1 MNAVEDTG
9 GLVVEPDWKLFFT
22 DDLEIE
28 SAAAHWRR
36 IVTEMRERDTLA
48 PTNGHAMQRLVEAYI
63 LHDRSFREVA
73 ENGAVTKPKRGNP
86 KAIARLSPHFHA
98 MRELS
103 NEAGGLEAEL
113 GISPR
118 RRSAVTK
125 VQRRQRKETAS
136 ANYLKPVASQ

>member
-1 MNAVEDTG
+1 MNAVENTG
-9 GLVVEPDWKLFFT
+9 GLVVEPDWKLFFS
-22 DDLEIE
+22 DEIE
-28 SAAAHWRR
+28 IAAAEAHWRR
-36 IVTEMRERDTLA
+36 ISTEMRERDTLS

-98 MRELS
+98 MRELGS
-103 NEAGGLEAEL
+103 EAGGLEAEL

-118 RRSAVTK
+118 RRSSATK
-125 VQRRQRKETAS
+125 VQRRQKKQSPS